1 MQTNPLLAKSEKMA
15 LTRLLSSPMLVLAIL
30 ASSFYLELKWLGSSL
45 LIFHQTKNGWEQ
57 LPTPGSY
64 PEALQVSSGGMVW
77 AATLGRAPLSR
88 WDGASWRH
96 YNSSDFGTKTN
107 HVFTGFALDGEQVW
121 ASTREGV
128 LHWDGQRW
136 QCYSEATANVGASIV
151 AGGGEVWVLDR
162 TGKLSHFDRG
172 QWRSSQ
178 AVLPGRNWDDSPGA
192 VRPRLARTGDGSV
205 WAVAARGLA
214 FRRC

>member
-1 MQTNPLLAKSEKMA
+1 MQTNPLLAKSEKTA

-96 YNSSDFGTKTN
+96 YNSSDFGTRQITLSPASLWMESKSGPQPERA
-107 HVFTGFALDGEQVW
+107 FCTGM
-121 ASTREGV
+121 ASGGNV
-128 LHWDGQRW
+128 
-136 QCYSEATANVGASIV
+136 TAK
-151 AGGGEVWVLDR
+151 LLR
-162 TGKLSHFDRG
+162 T
-172 QWRSSQ
+172 
-178 AVLPGRNWDDSPGA
+178 
-192 VRPRLARTGDGSV
+192 LAPP
-205 WAVAARGLA
+205 L
-214 FRRC
+214 